1 MADCHFTGLSHSP
14 KLVIKPAHCFFGL
27 LSTKQFISRAHSVF
41 AWLALVLIEALQLTP
56 ASFFK
61 ISNYG
66 SSRCGYHQSND
77 LIFHHTFGAV
87 LTPHNFSFRLGKLVL
102 PGGLCQ
108 IHFSRENGLLVLKCH
123 LCLSCC
129 VSQSHFTS
137 LSFSW
142 PISNPVHVLKY
153 YFWIYSS

>member
-1 MADCHFTGLSHSP
+1 MADCHFTELFHFP

-41 AWLALVLIEALQLTP
+41 AWLALVLIEALQMTP

-77 LIFHHTFGAV
+77 LISHHTFGAV
-87 LTPHNFSFRLGKLVL
+87 LTPHNFRLRLGKLVL
-102 PGGLCQ
+102 RGGLCQ
-108 IHFSRENGLLVLKCH
+108 IHFSRENGLLVLRSH
-123 LCLSCC
+123 LCLSCW
-129 VSQSHFTS
+129 SHFTPPS
-137 LSFSW
+137 SSW
-142 PISNPVHVLKY
+142 PVSNPVHVLKY
-153 YFWIYSS
+153 CFWIYSS